1 MRSASAARV
10 AGAGVGALV
19 GIGAAAVVAERR
31 LAKARSARK
40 AGVAGAERLGGLH
53 CDPVTVTAE
62 DGVRLHAEIDQPS
75 PQDAAADPARAT
87 VVFVH
92 GYTLNLDCWHFQ
104 RRHLRQVHRRRRAV
118 FYDQRSHGR
127 SERSS
132 PAHATVDQ
140 LGRDLLSVMDAL
152 APDEPVV
159 LVGHSMGGMAI
170 IALAE
175 QHPELFGSRVV
186 GAALISTTAGGL
198 HTSRAL
204 SRLIPDR
211 VGALVA
217 PRLVAGLARV
227 PELVDTV
234 RRRGSNIGFLVADR
248 FAFGDDVPASY
259 VEFVDEMIAAT
270 PFEVLAEF
278 YPQFDALDKFAVL
291 ETFAK
296 VPTTIVTGTGDR
308 LTSVGHS
315 RKMASRI
322 DGARLV
328 ECEGAGHMVIL
339 ECSDRVNAALD
350 ELCRR
355 ADRR

>member
-1 MRSASAARV
+1 VRV
-10 AGAGVGALV
+10 AGAGVGALLGV
-19 GIGAAAVVAERR
+19 GTAAVVVERR
-31 LAKARSARK
+31 LVKAAKARK
-40 AGVAGAERLGGLH
+40 AGQDTVRDAVPLGALRS
-53 CDPVTVTAE
+53 DPLEVTAE
-62 DGVRLHAEIDQPS
+62 DGVRLYAEVDEPAA
-75 PQDAAADPARAT
+75 DAAVGQAS

-104 RRHLRQVHRRRRAV
+104 RTHLRGRRRTV

-127 SERSS
+127 SGRSS
-132 PAHATVDQ
+132 PARATVDQ
-140 LGRDLLSVMDAL
+140 LGADLLTVLDTL
-152 APDEPVV
+152 TPDEPVV
-159 LVGHSMGGMAI
+159 LVGHSMGGMAV

-175 QHPELFGSRVV
+175 QHPELFGPRVV

-198 HTSRAL
+198 HSHRML
-204 SRLIPDR
+204 SRLVPDR

-217 PRLVAGLARV
+217 PRVVAGLARV

-278 YPQFDALDKFAVL
+278 YPQFDALDKFEVL
-291 ETFAK
+291 EAFAK
-296 VPTTIVTGTGDR
+296 VPTTIVTGTKDK

-315 RKMASRI
+315 RKLASRI

-339 ECSDRVNAALD
+339 ERSDRVNAVLD
-350 ELCRR
+350 DLCKR
-355 ADRR
+355 ADRP